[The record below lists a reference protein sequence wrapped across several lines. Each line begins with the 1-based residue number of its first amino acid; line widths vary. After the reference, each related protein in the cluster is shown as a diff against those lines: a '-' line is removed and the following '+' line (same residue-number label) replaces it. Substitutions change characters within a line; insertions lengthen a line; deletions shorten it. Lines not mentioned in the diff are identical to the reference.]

1 MTEIAP
7 TRGRE
12 AADGSPLIDVT
23 IQAASPYRLLDF
35 AELWRYRELLYFLV
49 WRDVKLR
56 FKQTAL
62 GVAWIVIRPLLSVA
76 IFVVVFGR
84 LARMPSD
91 GVPYATFT
99 MIAVVP
105 WTYFA
110 SALGAA
116 TQSLVANPNLITKVY
131 VPRVLLPLASVVSN
145 LVEVAIT
152 LVLTLAVVWWDGI
165 VPAAAA
171 LWAVPLLLLLTSVF
185 ALGCG
190 LWLGALNV
198 RFRDVGNAVPF
209 LLQVWMYAT
218 PVVYPLSLVPE
229 RWRWVA
235 AINPMAAIV
244 DALRSAVLGKSL
256 DAGLL
261 AEAVVVSAVVLV
273 TGLAFFRS
281 VERSFADTV

>member
-1 MTEIAP
+1 MKPEETKGTP
-7 TRGRE
+7 VV
-12 AADGSPLIDVT
+12 DVT
-23 IQAASPYRLLDF
+23 IQAASRFHVLDLG
-35 AELWRYRELLYFLV
+35 ELWRYRVLLYFLV

-56 FKQTAL
+56 FKQTVL
-62 GVAWIVIRPLLSVA
+62 GVAWIALRPLLSVA

-84 LARMPSD
+84 LAKMPSD
-91 GVPYATFT
+91 GVPYATFS
-99 MIAVVP
+99 MIAMVP

-110 SALGAA
+110 SALAGASL
-116 TQSLVANPNLITKVY
+116 SLVSNANLITKVY
-131 VPRVLLPLASVVSN
+131 VPRIVLPLASVLSN

-152 LVLTLAVVWWDGI
+152 LVLTLAVVWWDGV
-165 VPAAAA
+165 VPSWQAI
-171 LWAVPLLLLLTSVF
+171 WAVPLLLLLTSAF

-229 RWRWVA
+229 RWRWVVA
-235 AINPMAAIV
+235 LNPMAGIV
-244 DALRSAVLGKSL
+244 DAFRAAILGRRVDEL
-256 DAGLL
+256 LL
-261 AEAVVVSAVVLV
+261 AEAVVTVVLVLV
-273 TGLAFFRS
+273 TGLKFFHS